1 MENNCKMSRFIVQVA
16 FRLRVFVFLSVLVGV
31 FCWLTFASRLGAL
44 LHMMSAIAF
53 FMCVFVCLGWILYCL
68 HRCMRKTVWRI
79 SSAGVLFVWA
89 GLVFFS
95 EDLCSERS
103 HWWLMAA
110 FVFYVCAIMFSL
122 FGRVAFNWLRI
133 QFTAD
138 AVKNV
143 FWGLSERECLMA
155 RSIVGTSATANVQ
168 FNLPIEKYYDPAAR
182 ARLTDL
188 ADELDAIW
196 VFQDFSSLGRNAH
209 RGRRHFFL
217 SDNGYVN
224 LSLADQIVRAVV
236 DDPKSCS
243 EKELYVRI
251 GDIDHEELFVE
262 WAHKAYER
270 SGHLIR
276 PVVIHEPEMI
286 ARRFVQDFPPLAS
299 KSMEGKIDAGHAT
312 VRGVGCR
319 TLLLGLDHT
328 GRALLN
334 MYLGLTRHIGEDGR
348 TVVPSPVT
356 VIDMRADRWSRYC
369 LSCPEIASRKEDY
382 GLQFIDMQVGYEPFE
397 KWFRGHHAD
406 YDRIVFCLNGDA
418 INIREAIRIRTLL
431 AELCD
436 FCKELIVRVA
446 DPRVNRFA
454 PDDNDERFSLQYFG
468 NLQDIYHISFLQDD
482 PVEKMAQVI
491 NWQWNVN
498 LDLDSAS
505 QNKALI
511 HEKSGILIKE
521 QRDDIRRFWEKASYY
536 QRYSSRASA
545 MGALSFMRLLGI
557 TCKSAEKPDQGE
569 REVPIKEVNDK
580 IDASRDVLARTEHLR
595 WCAYQSSMGVRRWEL
610 EEPRSLKE
618 VVDERLS
625 QGEKSVVPNS
635 LANQT
640 ATFRAHAALVDFD
653 KLPEIDLRL
662 ARAVDPKLGDK
673 LTEDMFVGFRS
684 RPDIGG
690 GRRAASL
697 QCKDYD
703 CWSVIPEAAQ
713 LAGLR
718 FFTSGDGCGNAE
730 DQPVERAFWKTLHVQ
745 MKRLWDWMTR
755 DSLAQSCSY
764 AEKTVSMTRWEELK
778 KYTVWVK
785 EAYNDAIKLTPHD
798 ARRPYDGFLNSNL
811 IEKLGG
817 DSISENRV
825 RRSVFW
831 FDDVVSPYR
840 VPLFGANDGK
850 CRYAYVFDYGTGLI
864 VPLYRFPRKF
874 REQQR
879 TKAGISGRRVNF
891 DAQPDFVAQVLEA
904 DGRIVVIFRGTVTLS
919 DWCENALQCL
929 GRIPPQFRLAADLVR
944 AICEKTSADILLLG
958 HSEGGGEVQY
968 SLMKNSL
975 RRWTMQREIRG
986 VTFNSQRLS
995 PRIIDYLLKFGA
1007 NKQYAHSNI
1016 DNFRAGADV
1025 VSGWLA
1031 LGIDLLGKVYT
1042 IGKNGGFW
1050 KVWTHKIGWFCK
1062 ELQKTP
1068 PHAVVEESRR
1078 I

>member
-1 MENNCKMSRFIVQVA
+1 MESNCKIRRFIVQGV
-16 FRLRVFVFLSVLVGV
+16 FRLKVFALLSVLVGA
-31 FCWLTFASRLGAL
+31 FWWLTFASRLGAL
-44 LHMMSAIAF
+44 LHVASAIAF

-68 HRCMRKTVWRI
+68 HRYMRKTVWRI

-89 GLVFFS
+89 GLEFFS
-95 EDLCSERS
+95 GDLCGERS
-103 HWWLMAA
+103 HWWLVAA
-110 FVFYVCAIMFSL
+110 FFFYVCAIMFSI

-133 QFTAD
+133 QFTTG

-155 RSIVGTSATANVQ
+155 RSIVATSTTANVQ

-188 ADELDAIW
+188 ADEMDAIW
-196 VFQDFSSLGRNAH
+196 VFQDFSRLGRNAH
-209 RGRRHFFL
+209 CGRRHFFL

-224 LSLADQIVRAVV
+224 LSLADQIVRAVIA
-236 DDPKSCS
+236 DPKSCS

-262 WAHKAYER
+262 WAHKVYER

-276 PVVIHEPEMI
+276 PVIIHEPEMI
-286 ARRFVQDFPPLAS
+286 ARRFVEDFSPLAS
-299 KSMEGKIDAGHAT
+299 KSMEGKIDAAHAT

-334 MYLGLTRHIGEDGR
+334 MYLCLTRHIGEDGR

-356 VIDMRADRWSRYC
+356 VIDMRADRWNRYC
-369 LSCPEIASRKEDY
+369 LSCPEIASRKDEY
-382 GLQFIDMQVGYEPFE
+382 GLQFIDMQVGYAPFE
-397 KWFRGHHAD
+397 KWFREHHAD

-431 AELCD
+431 AEMCD
-436 FCKELIVRVA
+436 FNKELIVRVA

-454 PDDNDERFSLQYFG
+454 PDDNDERFSLRYFG
-468 NLQDIYHISFLQDD
+468 NLQDIYHISFFQDD

-505 QNKALI
+505 QNKTLI
-511 HEKSGILIKE
+511 HEKIQNG
-521 QRDDIRRFWEKASYY
+521 FWK
-536 QRYSSRASA
+536 Q
-545 MGALSFMRLLGI
+545 ALSFLRLLGI
-557 TCKSAEKPDQGE
+557 TCKSAEKPDRGE
-569 REVPIKEVNDK
+569 VELSIKKVNDK
-580 IDASRDVLARTEHLR
+580 IDTSRDVLARTEHLR
-595 WCAYQSSMGVRRWEL
+595 WCAYQSSMGVRRWGL

-618 VVDERLS
+618 VADERLS
-625 QGEKSVVPNS
+625 KAKADETVVPNS

-662 ARAVDPKLGDK
+662 ARAVDPRLSVKW
-673 LTEDMFVGFRS
+673 TAEMFVGFRS

-718 FFTSGDGCGNAE
+718 FFTSGDRSANAE
-730 DQPVERAFWKTLHVQ
+730 VQPGEPAFWKALYVRV
-745 MKRLWDWMTR
+745 KRLWGWMTR
-755 DSLAQSCSY
+755 ESLAQTCSY
-764 AEKTVSMTRWEELK
+764 ADTVSMARWEELK
-778 KYTVWVK
+778 KYATWVR
-785 EAYNDAIKLTPHD
+785 EAYNDAIKLGPQD
-798 ARRPYDGFLNSNL
+798 ARRPYDGFLNSSM
-811 IEKLGG
+811 IERLGIDYIPG
-817 DSISENRV
+817 DRV
-825 RRSVFW
+825 GHSVFW

-840 VPLFGANDGK
+840 LPLFRTNDGK
-850 CRYAYVFDYGTGLI
+850 CRYAYVFDHDTGLI

-874 REQQR
+874 IEQQKD
-879 TKAGISGRRVNF
+879 KAGITGRRINF
-891 DAQPDFVAQVLEA
+891 DAQPDFAAQVLEVN
-904 DGRIVVIFRGTVTLS
+904 GRIVVIFRGTVTFS

-944 AICEKTSADILLLG
+944 AICEKTRADIILLG

-975 RRWTMQREIRG
+975 QRWTMQREIRG
-986 VTFNSQRLS
+986 VTFNAQRLS

-1042 IGKNGGFW
+1042 IGKDGGFW

-1068 PHAVVEESRR
+1068 PHAVAEGSRR